1 MKSLHGNNCSM
12 PAGFS
17 LFSVSFPVFIIR
29 KETRFCKQVVFRLR
43 HFDGDKNVDSLC
55 RGSRSSGRELGSLR
69 RCSLSDHDRA
79 WPVGI
84 FNTQI
89 PVSQPAVDNC
99 FFCFTEN
106 GKIFFRFSVLHKY
119 QISFFFPVARIAFG
133 WSRESPSRSHRSCW
147 RVISLAS
154 DGERGHWKRPS
165 PSSLLCIRTHPSR
178 SWYRA
183 FSLLVL
189 RPQNRNTDLE
199 YGSSW

>member
-1 MKSLHGNNCSM
+1 MKSLH
-12 PAGFS
+12 
-17 LFSVSFPVFIIR
+17 
-29 KETRFCKQVVFRLR
+29 
-43 HFDGDKNVDSLC
+43 
-55 RGSRSSGRELGSLR
+55 
-69 RCSLSDHDRA
+69 SLSDHDRA

-119 QISFFFPVARIAFG
+119 QISFFFLVARIAFG

-165 PSSLLCIRTHPSR
+165 PSSLLCIDPSIPVMVQGFQLTGITAAEQE
-178 SWYRA
+178 YR
-183 FSLLVL
+183 FGIRIQLVSIL
-189 RPQNRNTDLE
+189 NEQ
-199 YGSSW
+199 Y